1 MDEELKRGMRN
12 INQEHIEKQQE
23 NVVSNDNDKTNK
35 ENANNKVREEDATQ
49 RQSTGKQIKK
59 KIEWQTRNITEEHIE
74 KQQEKLSDE
83 KDKRSK
89 TDGI

>member
-59 KIEWQTRNITEEHIE
+59 KIEWQREI
-74 KQQEKLSDE
+74 
-83 KDKRSK
+83 
-89 TDGI
+89 